1 MPPLF
6 VIEILHRALD
16 VFEDYFNECSEAALK
31 ENFVIVYEVIIIF
44 LLEKSISVNR
54 LIIIKT
60 NWKLLDEMLDN
71 GFPLATE
78 VSVLKELIK
87 PPNLYRK
94 VHNLVTGDTK
104 YDIPIFR
111 GTDTSLVDLLC
122 CFLV

>member
-1 MPPLF
+1 
-6 VIEILHRALD
+6 
-16 VFEDYFNECSEAALK
+16 
-31 ENFVIVYEVIIIF
+31 
-44 LLEKSISVNR
+44 
-54 LIIIKT
+54 
-60 NWKLLDEMLDN
+60 MLDN

-111 GTDTSLVDLLC
+111 GTDTSLVDYCIEELDAIIDKNGSTITCEIQGYVINALDMILSQNLVSFFFFK
-122 CFLV
+122 FLMSD

>member
-1 MPPLF
+1 MKVNSQKKFYNQNGRFLYFWTLFLIVPPLF

-60 NWKLLDEMLDN
+60 N
-71 GFPLATE
+71 
-78 VSVLKELIK
+78 
-87 PPNLYRK
+87 
-94 VHNLVTGDTK
+94 
-104 YDIPIFR
+104 
-111 GTDTSLVDLLC
+111 
-122 CFLV
+122 